1 MLLLLATALTLRSAP
16 VAADTAH
23 AAALSQTP
31 VILSEGKDL
40 LLPRVTCAPEDSLF
54 LPVARKAN
62 HPVAPPIARDTVAPL
77 TSLVAFA
84 DTAARA
90 IVLSTDSVSDSL
102 RRVSAHEALSV
113 PATTADT
120 VPVRR
125 RRKVVAV
132 EYSDWY
138 GRRLTVHRWASYLTL
153 PLFAGNYATGQQ
165 LLDKGNQAPEW
176 AIRYHGPLATTV
188 ATLFGVNTVTG
199 VWNLIDGRNDPN
211 GRKWRTTHAVLMLVA
226 DAGFTTAGILSN
238 EAERSDSRRRLH
250 RTVALSSIGVS
261 LVSYAMMLK
270 PFRHD

>member
-1 MLLLLATALTLRSAP
+1 MTAHSDDGIRDSLIRASVHDTRSD
-16 VAADTAH
+16 VAA
-23 AAALSQTP
+23 S
-31 VILSEGKDL
+31 
-40 LLPRVTCAPEDSLF
+40 
-54 LPVARKAN
+54 
-62 HPVAPPIARDTVAPL
+62 
-77 TSLVAFA
+77 
-84 DTAARA
+84 
-90 IVLSTDSVSDSL
+90 
-102 RRVSAHEALSV
+102 
-113 PATTADT
+113 ADT
-120 VPVRR
+120 VPVRKR
-125 RRKVVAV
+125 RRVVAV

-176 AIRYHGPLATTV
+176 AIRSHGPLATSV
-188 ATLFGVNTVTG
+188 ATLFGVNTFTG